1 MAIYRQLALC
11 SRILNLRQRAG
22 LTQVEV
28 SERLSISQAAYS
40 RFEKGEIEMSLTK
53 LLELC
58 DMYGVSLAS
67 LVDGL

>member
-28 SERLSISQAAYS
+28 SERLCISQAAYS